1 MRAEPSFCICSTMR
15 SRLYSRS
22 LQTTPNEFRIA
33 RSVKVFTC
41 NAAATPKNRLGRAE
55 SLTIRILIAT
65 EHSSIQA
72 LTEFYSGFGANR

>member
-1 MRAEPSFCICSTMR
+1 MRAEPSFCICSIMR
-15 SRLYSRS
+15 SRFYSRS
-22 LQTTPNEFRIA
+22 LRTTPNEFRIA

-41 NAAATPKNRLGRAE
+41 NAAATPKNQLGRAE